1 MEELAEE
8 YMLID
13 AMDWESVPHL
23 TTQPLYYISYSV
35 SAVGAAAFWLDAQEN
50 GYDAALDKY
59 LKFVVLDPTM
69 GFQEQFEAV
78 GMENPL
84 SADFL
89 KELAA
94 ELEETLDVDARLTPV
109 FFSDVPLD
117 SPYYDDVTYIAIR
130 RGTYGTPD
138 GTFQPEAEPCLA
150 EALQMLFNLCDEGE
164 TYEVPFSDTEGK
176 RYEQAA
182 AYCYYYE
189 IFARDADPDT
199 ETLEVGGERALD
211 LQTLCPLVCQTLK
224 SFRINT
230 TPYEAY
236 EYTDTVADWA
246 KDAVDYC
253 YENGYIEMAEDGSIG
268 AANPVTRVEMVR
280 IFGYLFDAVY
290 SY

>member
-13 AMDWESVPHL
+13 AMDWETVPHL

-35 SAVGAAAFWLDAQEN
+35 SAVGAAFWLDAQEN
-50 GYDAALDKY
+50 GDDAALDKY
-59 LKFVVLDPTM
+59 LKFVALDPTM

-109 FFSDVPLD
+109 FFSDVALD
-117 SPYYDDVTYIAIR
+117 SPYYDDITYIAIR

-138 GTFQPEAEPCLA
+138 GTFQPEAETCLA
-150 EALQMLFNLCDEGE
+150 EALQMLYNLFDEGE

-176 RYEQAA
+176 WYEQAA

-189 IFARDADPDT
+189 IFAGDADPNT

-211 LQTLCPLVCQTLK
+211 LQTLCLLVCQTLE
-224 SFRINT
+224 SFRINA

-268 AANPVTRVEMVR
+268 AANPVTRVEMAR